1 MWIKRWLGE
10 VKAFVGPFGHSGQEV
25 VALLLLVG
33 PGPAPPVLFIACC
46 GRLIGSLLGARTTG
60 GGGAPG
66 GPDTLSTLVE
76 ATLAPPVVDGGRFVD
91 VVGRSIDGVLTRG
104 LADMVRID
112 GRFAGVGLGLPVAGD
127 FVILMAPCDRN
138 VLG

>member
-1 MWIKRWLGE
+1 
-10 VKAFVGPFGHSGQEV
+10 
-25 VALLLLVG
+25 
-33 PGPAPPVLFIACC
+33 
-46 GRLIGSLLGARTTG
+46 
-60 GGGAPG
+60 
-66 GPDTLSTLVE
+66 LSTLVE